1 MTFMANNSPLAGS
14 EGKSFTR
21 KTLEER
27 LRSECENNL
36 SLKVAACAENP
47 DAFRVSGRGE
57 MQLGVL
63 IETIRREGFEIAVS
77 PPQVLY
83 KEEGGERLEPIEEI
97 VIDCDTEFSGV
108 VIEKLSKRRAELT
121 KMVQGTG
128 EKCRM
133 FFKGPTRGLIGFLSE
148 LKNDTKGT
156 GVMNNALL
164 GYEGYKGPIESS
176 RKGALVSMSP
186 GLTTGYAMADLESRG
201 ELFLPP
207 GSTVYA
213 GMVVGECARAQ
224 DLEVNP
230 CRAKAVTNVRSTVKE
245 EFFRLRPPR
254 LMTLEEMIAYMA
266 EDEILEVTPSNIRLR
281 KAELDVNARKRR
293 AQSKRALGH

>member
-1 MTFMANNSPLAGS
+1 MTFMANNSPIAS
-14 EGKSFTR
+14 AEGKSFTR
-21 KTLEER
+21 KSLEER

-36 SLKVAACAENP
+36 SLRISPCTDNT
-47 DAFRVSGRGE
+47 DAFQVSGRGE

-63 IETIRREGFEIAVS
+63 IETIRREGYEIAVS

-83 KEEGGERLEPIEEI
+83 KEEGGLRLEPIEEI
-97 VIDCDTEFSGV
+97 VIDCDNEFSGG

-121 KMVQGTG
+121 KMIEGSGQ
-128 EKCRM
+128 KCRM

-156 GVMNNALL
+156 GVMNSSLI
-164 GYEGYKGPIESS
+164 GYDAYKGPIESS
-176 RKGALVSMSP
+176 RKGSLISTC
-186 GLTTGYAMADLESRG
+186 GGTTTGYAIADLESRG
-201 ELFLPP
+201 ELFLSP
-207 GSTVYA
+207 GTVVYA
-213 GMVVGECARAQ
+213 GMILGECSRAQ

-230 CRAKAVTNVRSTVKE
+230 CRSKALTNVRSTVKE

-281 KAELDVNARKRR
+281 KADLDPNVRKRR
-293 AQSKRALGH
+293 AQSKKALAN